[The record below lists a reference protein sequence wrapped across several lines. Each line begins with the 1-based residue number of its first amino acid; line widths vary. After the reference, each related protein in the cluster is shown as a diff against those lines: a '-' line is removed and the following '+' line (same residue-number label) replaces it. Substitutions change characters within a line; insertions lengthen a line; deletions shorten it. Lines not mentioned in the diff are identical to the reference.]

1 MLPLLS
7 PGPSHP
13 CPAQVVLPEAALARI
28 PDGMSFEE
36 AAATPLAALTAWQAL
51 EMCRLQAGQ
60 RVLIH
65 AGAGGVGTFAIQ
77 ARACGCCCY

>member
-1 MLPLLS
+1 MQPISPSPPGRPSIPL
-7 PGPSHP
+7 
-13 CPAQVVLPEAALARI
+13 QVVIPEAALAPI

-51 EMCRLQAGQ
+51 DMCRLAAGQ

-77 ARACGCCCY
+77 ASMCC